1 MDARVISAFTRVFPR
16 AVPAHDKSKLG
27 RVLIN
32 EQCPNSLMLRRR
44 RQRAVRSLR
53 VRTPGTA
60 RGAFVR
66 SSKNGVGRPSPRTHQ
81 PSILD
86 ARQAKTPSDGGPGAF
101 GGGGPTAEVSWVRQS
116 RRPRHP

>member
-1 MDARVISAFTRVFPR
+1 MDARVISAFTRVFRR
-16 AVPAHDKSKLG
+16 AMPAHDKSERG

-32 EQCPNSLMLRRR
+32 EQCPNSLMFRKR

-53 VRTPGTA
+53 VRTRGTA

-66 SSKNGVGRPSPRTHQ
+66 SSKNGVGRPSPRAHQ
-81 PSILD
+81 ASILD

-101 GGGGPTAEVSWVRQS
+101 GGSAPTAELS
-116 RRPRHP
+116 